1 MRAEQTGRQKSSRS
15 LESSFFHQAW
25 EVLSSPNDQ
34 LKPDWKPG
42 AKTCYD
48 WGESAWR
55 VLARSPSFSREI
67 QAAKM
72 FKSPARTPDLICFYS
87 SRDCLVVVSLYH
99 TQSWPFPPVE
109 REASQRKR
117 AGTASSLRDSLLLPP
132 LLHGGPDVRTRDR
145 TWAEPGKEPQLW
157 FSPRHYGLTL
167 QPLPSLLP
175 EPPRI
180 HMEDGNNHR
189 PSQDWGEDV
198 GAEESHWR
206 ST

>member
-1 MRAEQTGRQKSSRS
+1 M
-15 LESSFFHQAW
+15 
-25 EVLSSPNDQ
+25 
-34 LKPDWKPG
+34 
-42 AKTCYD
+42 
-48 WGESAWR
+48 
-55 VLARSPSFSREI
+55 LARSPSFSREI

-145 TWAEPGKEPQLW
+145 TWAEPGKHSAVPEGASALVFTQTLW
-157 FSPRHYGLTL
+157 SYSATSAKSP
-167 QPLPSLLP
+167 
-175 EPPRI
+175 
-180 HMEDGNNHR
+180 
-189 PSQDWGEDV
+189 
-198 GAEESHWR
+198 A
-206 ST
+206 